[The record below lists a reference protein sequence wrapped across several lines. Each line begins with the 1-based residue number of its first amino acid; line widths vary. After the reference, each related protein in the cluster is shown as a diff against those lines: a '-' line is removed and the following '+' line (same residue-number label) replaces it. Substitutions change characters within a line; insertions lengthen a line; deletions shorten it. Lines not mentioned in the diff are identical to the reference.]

1 MPETRDQILDLA
13 ERAMRLRGYH
23 AVSFRDIAD
32 AMGIKSASIH
42 YHFRHKEDLG
52 TAMVERYAKRVHD
65 FVGEAG
71 GLNWPDAVARF
82 GAVYKRALH
91 DEDLQ
96 CLCGML
102 AAESA
107 GLPEP
112 VAAKVAEFFRVNLS
126 WLKAS
131 MPKNTQDKD
140 ARAQRIQAELQ
151 GAMTLSVSLK
161 QPKILDDAVA
171 RLVAAAQTEFAQ
183 IPK

>member
-13 ERAMRLRGYH
+13 ERAIRLRGYH

-32 AMGIKSASIH
+32 EMGIKSASIH

-52 TAMVERYAKRVHD
+52 VAMVERYAKRVHD

-71 GLNWPDAVARF
+71 VLNWPEAVARF

-107 GLPEP
+107 GLPDLM
-112 VAAKVAEFFRVNLS
+112 AAKVAGFFTANLS

-131 MPKNTQDKD
+131 IPDHIKDKD
-140 ARAQRIQAELQ
+140 LLARRVQAELQ
-151 GAMTLSVSLK
+151 GAMTLSVSLN
-161 QPKILDDAVA
+161 QPEILDDTVR
-171 RLVAAAQTEFAQ
+171 RLKELAQTELA
-183 IPK
+183 

>member
-1 MPETRDQILDLA
+1 MPDTRDQILDLA
-13 ERAMRLRGYH
+13 ERAVRLRGYH

-32 AMGIKSASIH
+32 EMGIKSASIH

-52 TAMVERYAKRVHD
+52 VAMVERYVERVHK

-71 GLNWPDAVARF
+71 VLDWPAAVERF
-82 GAVYKRALH
+82 GGVYKRALR

-107 GLPEP
+107 GLPDP
-112 VAAKVAEFFRVNLS
+112 VAAKVAAFFETNLS

-131 MPKNTQDKD
+131 MPDGFEDQDLL
-140 ARAQRIQAELQ
+140 AQRVQAEIQ
-151 GAMTLSVSLK
+151 GAMTLSVSLGR
-161 QPKILDDAVA
+161 PEILDETVA
-171 RLVAAAQTEFAQ
+171 RLVAAAQTEFS
-183 IPK
+183 

>member
-13 ERAMRLRGYH
+13 ERAIRLRGYH

-32 AMGIKSASIH
+32 EMGIKSASIH

-52 TAMVERYAKRVHD
+52 AAMVERYAKRVHD
-65 FVGEAG
+65 FVGDAG
-71 GLNWPDAVARF
+71 DLNWPDAVARF

-107 GLPEP
+107 GLPEL
-112 VAAKVAEFFRVNLS
+112 VAAKVAAFFKTNLS

-131 MPKNTQDKD
+131 MPDSLEDQDLL
-140 ARAQRIQAELQ
+140 AQSVQAEIQ
-151 GAMTLSVSLK
+151 GAMTLSVSLGR
-161 QPKILDDAVA
+161 PEILNDTVE
-171 RLVAAAQTEFAQ
+171 RLTATAQSEFA
-183 IPK
+183 

>member
-13 ERAMRLRGYH
+13 ERAIRLRGYH

-32 AMGIKSASIH
+32 ELGIKSASIH

-52 TAMVERYAKRVHD
+52 VAMVERYAKRVHTY
-65 FVGEAG
+65 VGDAG
-71 GLNWPDAVARF
+71 ILDWPAAVGQF

-107 GLPEP
+107 GLPDP
-112 VAAKVAEFFRVNLS
+112 VAAKVAEFFKTNLA

-131 MPKNTQDKD
+131 MPEGVENQTLL
-140 ARAQRIQAELQ
+140 AQRVQAEIQ
-151 GAMTLSVSLK
+151 GAMTLSVSLGR
-161 QPKILDDAVA
+161 PEILNDTVE
-171 RLVAAAQTEFAQ
+171 RLMAAAHSEFA
-183 IPK
+183 